1 MLGEPIIREAKSL
14 RRVGER
20 SEKNENNYNK
30 ENTMEA
36 TFLSSKRIINN
47 ISPNRGKEVLR
58 WKTLIA
64 VL

>member
-14 RRVGER
+14 RR